1 MWCFYVNT
9 HYLTLLVLF
18 AKKKAHFPPE
28 NCLRLITAPKF
39 SCVEIISKKNVKI
52 LLRFGREGK

>member
-1 MWCFYVNT
+1 MRFFYVNT

-28 NCLRLITAPKF
+28 NYLRLIKDPKNF
-39 SCVEIISKKNVKI
+39 RAVK
-52 LLRFGREGK
+52 

>member
-28 NCLRLITAPKF
+28 NYLRLIKALKL
-39 SCVEIISKKNVKI
+39 SCTEIISKKESQNSLEVWK
-52 LLRFGREGK
+52 